1 MNFIYDIT
9 LNFKKEYL
17 SFYEWRDEDNP
28 IFILKIP
35 LIKVSENTFLDIKN
49 NNVIFYNDLINLI
62 KNKTEIYSPSSVK
75 INKYS
80 FLLAYEEE
88 VLALMLDENKKVIKK
103 SSLSIDEENDVLNM
117 LPLIK
122 NTFIDYKVLNK
133 KRINLSF
140 KTRSEK
146 ERIKKLEKLLNK
158 IMIQKKYDFLK
169 YIYYEIYLEKSDDIN
184 KIYIKLLNIIKNYD
198 DRINKFDEIVNLVY
212 K

>member
-49 NNVIFYNDLINLI
+49 NNVIFNNDLINLI
-62 KNKTEIYSPSSVK
+62 NNKTEIYSPSSVK

-88 VLALMLDENKKVIKK
+88 VIALMLDENKKVIKK
-103 SSLSIDEENDVLNM
+103 SSLSMDEENDVLNM

-122 NTFIDYKVLNK
+122 TTFIDYKVLNK
-133 KRINLSF
+133 KRINLLF

-146 ERIKKLEKLLNK
+146 EKIKKEEKVLNK
-158 IMIQKKYDFLK
+158 IMMQKKYDFLK
-169 YIYYEIYLEKSDDIN
+169 YIYYEIYLEKCNDIN

-198 DRINKFDEIVNLVY
+198 ERINKFDEIVNLVY

>member
-49 NNVIFYNDLINLI
+49 NNVIFNNDLINLI